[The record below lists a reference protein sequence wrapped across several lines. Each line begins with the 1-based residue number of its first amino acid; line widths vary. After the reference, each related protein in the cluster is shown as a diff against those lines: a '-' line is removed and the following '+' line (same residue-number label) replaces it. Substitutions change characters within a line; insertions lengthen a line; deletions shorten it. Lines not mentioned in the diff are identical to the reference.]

1 MKKVSQ
7 REERQAMTL
16 TSGAL
21 SWIKVSK
28 HLLGLTVRRSHLRF
42 LEESILV
49 KNGMLVVILSD

>member
-28 HLLGLTVRRSHLRF
+28 HLLGLTVRRSHLK
-42 LEESILV
+42 ESILV